1 MNLKT
6 LLDTI
11 LSLGSN
17 ISIKEGKEIHKSK
30 LVSNLN
36 SKKIENVYHIY
47 SKVSEEDES
56 RVYSC
61 HIKYDLMNEKVIGTT
76 CTCNTY
82 EEFSRYK
89 KNYVCKH
96 IIATIFSF
104 YIIAKNKLQKH
115 SNEIKGVKKI
125 KETATYF
132 NKEIRLDLEI
142 KSFNEKNNFILD
154 IQFRIGEG
162 KTYLIPRLNEFFN
175 ARESKNPL
183 RINGEFLFNPNNMK
197 FSKDDEE
204 ILNFVF
210 NKFSGF

>member
-6 LLDTI
+6 LLDI
-11 LSLGSN
+11 LLSLGSN

-36 SKKIENVYHIY
+36 SKKIDNVYHIY

-89 KNYVCKH
+89 K
-96 IIATIFSF
+96 I
-104 YIIAKNKLQKH
+104 
-115 SNEIKGVKKI
+115 
-125 KETATYF
+125 
-132 NKEIRLDLEI
+132 
-142 KSFNEKNNFILD
+142 
-154 IQFRIGEG
+154 
-162 KTYLIPRLNEFFN
+162 
-175 ARESKNPL
+175 
-183 RINGEFLFNPNNMK
+183 M
-197 FSKDDEE
+197 
-204 ILNFVF
+204 FV
-210 NKFSGF
+210 SI

>member
-96 IIATIFSF
+96 IIANNIFVL
-104 YIIAKNKLQKH
+104 YNLQK
-115 SNEIKGVKKI
+115 IK
-125 KETATYF
+125 
-132 NKEIRLDLEI
+132 L
-142 KSFNEKNNFILD
+142 KSIVMKL
-154 IQFRIGEG
+154 
-162 KTYLIPRLNEFFN
+162 KV
-175 ARESKNPL
+175 L
-183 RINGEFLFNPNNMK
+183 RR
-197 FSKDDEE
+197 
-204 ILNFVF
+204 
-210 NKFSGF
+210 